1 MKTGRVLIV
10 EDELIARENLDHVL
24 TKEGF
29 ETVAVESGVAAF
41 QELEKQEFD
50 LVLTDLR
57 MQQIDGLQVLERT
70 KELFP
75 DTEVIMIT
83 GFATVSTAVE
93 AMQKGAYHYLAKP
106 YKIEE
111 VRALVR
117 KALEKR
123 GLRIEV
129 KELKRQVQS
138 QKTVPFLV
146 GKSPTIEALKRT
158 IEQIAPTDATVL
170 ILGETGTGK
179 ELVAKAIHH
188 LSLRAE
194 RRFLAINCGAFS
206 EELLANELFGHEREA
221 FTGARGVKKGLLEAA
236 AGGTVFLDE
245 IGDMPTSMQVKLL
258 RVIQEKTLMRVGG
271 TIDIPVDIRILAA
284 TNKDLKGE
292 VARGNFRQDLY
303 YRINVVMLHVP
314 TLAARRDDVPLL
326 CQHFLTKFA
335 AAQGKKIDKISPAVL
350 EVLLNYEFPGN
361 IRELE
366 NIMERA
372 VTLCPGGAIELAHL
386 PLDFQQPQ
394 FQVQRHQ
401 RREFHTLEDNEK
413 EYIAWML
420 KQVNGNKTRAAE
432 ILGIDRVSL
441 WRKIKRYNLGD
452 TP

>member
-1 MKTGRVLIV
+1 
-10 EDELIARENLDHVL
+10 
-24 TKEGF
+24 
-29 ETVAVESGVAAF
+29 
-41 QELEKQEFD
+41 
-50 LVLTDLR
+50 
-57 MQQIDGLQVLERT
+57 
-70 KELFP
+70 
-75 DTEVIMIT
+75 
-83 GFATVSTAVE
+83 
-93 AMQKGAYHYLAKP
+93 
-106 YKIEE
+106 
-111 VRALVR
+111 
-117 KALEKR
+117 
-123 GLRIEV
+123 
-129 KELKRQVQS
+129 
-138 QKTVPFLV
+138 
-146 GKSPTIEALKRT
+146 
-158 IEQIAPTDATVL
+158 
-170 ILGETGTGK
+170 
-179 ELVAKAIHH
+179 
-188 LSLRAE
+188 
-194 RRFLAINCGAFS
+194 
-206 EELLANELFGHEREA
+206 
-221 FTGARGVKKGLLEAA
+221 
-236 AGGTVFLDE
+236 
-245 IGDMPTSMQVKLL
+245 MPTSMQVKLL

-303 YRINVVMLHVP
+303 YRINVVTLPVP

-401 RREFHTLEDNEK
+401 RREFHTLEENEK

-441 WRKIKRYNLGD
+441 WRKVKRYNLGD
-452 TP
+452 PP